1 MAYVSI
7 RVTPQSTAQTVVL
20 EVLPLFGRQVCMLG
34 PPSSDRP
41 GDSLPS
47 GPCRCPLRCPGEVA
61 RPDAFPALQVEG
73 PESFQLVEV
82 LMGSKQ
88 GG

>member
-34 PPSSDRP
+34 RLV
-41 GDSLPS
+41 LPDLGITYPV
-47 GPCRCPLRCPGEVA
+47 GPVA
-61 RPDAFPALQVEG
+61 VP
-73 PESFQLVEV
+73 
-82 LMGSKQ
+82 
-88 GG
+88 